1 MSESSASL
9 QRRWR
14 YGMHPRAAGL
24 QVRSLGRVDLP
35 LGEALRLE
43 MVDADAGEPEMGQRL
58 ATQGADEVAQVQYY
72 ISTDLG
78 PWALWCSCA
87 REDIADN
94 EAALREIVP
103 PLAGDAAG

>member
-24 QVRSLGRVDLP
+24 QVRSLGRIDLP

-43 MVDADAGEPEMGQRL
+43 MVDADADEPEMVHL
-58 ATQGADEVAQVQYY
+58 QYY

-78 PWALWCSCA
+78 PWALWFSCA
-87 REDIADN
+87 REDLADN
-94 EAALREIVP
+94 EAAIREIVP
-103 PLAGDAAG
+103 PFAGDAAG

>member
-43 MVDADAGEPEMGQRL
+43 MVDADAGEPEMVHL
-58 ATQGADEVAQVQYY
+58 QYY

-103 PLAGDAAG
+103 PFAGDAAG